1 MTKSLED
8 RVAYLERFNG
18 RLMEALGRHFH
29 LAMAPD
35 EEPADPP
42 VPLDAMTKVQLADY
56 AGSKG
61 YDIGNASTKA
71 DMIAAIELRR
81 EEAARNDGQPSGQG

>member
-1 MTKSLED
+1 MAKSLEE

-35 EEPADPP
+35 IEDGPL
-42 VPLDAMTKVQLADY
+42 VPSLDAMTKVQLADY
-56 AGSKG
+56 ASAKG
-61 YDIGNASTKA
+61 YDIGNASTKV
-71 DMIAAIELRR
+71 DMIAAIQLA
-81 EEAARNDGQPSGQG
+81 EEAAGQG